1 MRRALLTFLL
11 LLCVAFGQTV
21 KEMKFENVK
30 LETVLKALSQVAD
43 MNVIFDPQIA
53 QDVSKPVSVSIYKPV
68 PVGEALNIILKEYGL
83 IAVPVDR
90 KVYRITKAGE
100 LSISLSGLDD
110 RQIEEFVKFLKP
122 RVSPSAEIVI
132 DRTLKM
138 VYIRDEERNIKK
150 LEPVMKDYAKI
161 VEKIAPAEERA
172 TRVFYLKN
180 ISLDEAERLISSYK
194 KPDTVITKVPSF
206 SALVITDSPRQLEK
220 YQEVLK
226 NFLSM
231 TPTERKPV
239 TKIFYLKYI
248 SPDEFIKMIEP
259 LRSESGVI
267 LSGGAVKLQQPTSP
281 APASAQVQQQQQQA
295 PPTPILK
302 EFNAV
307 MLTDYPEV
315 IEKIRERF
323 KDYISNSPV
332 QVKIEARIVE
342 VRDQALRELGI
353 NWNVLLSQ
361 ARVPQFWQGGAGQGA
376 NIGVAP
382 APGTVFVPPDPTS
395 VGPRSPIYYT
405 PGLSQ
410 TPGGIFAFSYQKGM
424 LNALNLRLSAL
435 ERIAMIKNIAK
446 PTVVTVNAQKATIKQ
461 GVQIPYQTTVVAGGA
476 QAANIQ
482 FKDVVLQL
490 DVTPVVSPDGR
501 ILLDI
506 NLKRD
511 TPGEQTP
518 QGPAI
523 NTKEASTK
531 VVVNDG
537 DTLVIGG
544 IIDNQETKTNEGLPG
559 LVRVPVL
566 KWLFGQ
572 ESSQKI
578 QSELLIFLT
587 PVLVRQ

>member
-1 MRRALLTFLL
+1 MKRVLMSVLL
-11 LLCVAFGQTV
+11 LLSVSLAQTI

-43 MNVIFDPQIA
+43 MNVIFDPQ
-53 QDVSKPVSVSIYKPV
+53 VSQEASKTVSIAIYNPV
-68 PVGEALNIILKEYGL
+68 PVGEAMNIILKEYGL
-83 IAVPVDR
+83 IAVPIDR

-100 LSISLSGLDD
+100 ISMSLSGLDD

-132 DRTLKM
+132 DKTLKT
-138 VYIRDEERNIKK
+138 VYIRDEERSIKK
-150 LEPVMKDYAKI
+150 LEPILKDYAKI
-161 VEKIAPAEERA
+161 VEKVAPPEERI

-180 ISLDEAERLISSYK
+180 ISLDEAERLLSAYK
-194 KPDTVITKVPSF
+194 KPDTLITKVQSF
-206 SALVITDSPRQLEK
+206 SALVITDSPKQMEK

-226 NFLSM
+226 NFLTM
-231 TPTERKPV
+231 TPTERRPI
-239 TKIFYLKYI
+239 TKIFYLRYI

-259 LRSESGVI
+259 LRSEAGAV
-267 LSGGAVKLQQPTSP
+267 LSGGSIKVQTPIQQP
-281 APASAQVQQQQQQA
+281 QVTQAQQQTQQQT
-295 PPTPILK
+295 PPSPILK

-307 MLTDYPEV
+307 MITDYPEV

-323 KDYISNSPV
+323 KDYISDSPV
-332 QVKIEARIVE
+332 QVKIEARIIE
-342 VRDQALRELGI
+342 IRDEALRELGI

-361 ARVPQFWQGGAGQGA
+361 ARVPQFMSGGAGQGA
-376 NIGVAP
+376 NIGTPPPLGNVY
-382 APGTVFVPPDPTS
+382 VPPDTG
-395 VGPRSPIYYT
+395 VGVRSPIYYT
-405 PGLSQ
+405 PGLSP
-410 TPGGIFAFSYQKGM
+410 TPGGIFTFAFQKGI

-435 ERIAMIKNIAK
+435 ERVSLAKNIAK
-446 PTVVTVNAQKATIKQ
+446 PTVVTINAQKATIKQ
-461 GVQIPYQTTVVAGGA
+461 GVQIPYQTTIIAGGG

-511 TPGEQTP
+511 TPGQQTP

-544 IIDNQETKTNEGLPG
+544 IIDNQESKTNEGIPG
-559 LVRVPVL
+559 LVRVPIL
-566 KWLFGQ
+566 KWVFGQ
-572 ESSQKI
+572 ERLQNT

-587 PVLVRQ
+587 PVLIRE